1 MTAIG
6 TAIKTP
12 PPTEVERLVQLHRYD
27 ILDTVPEDV
36 FDDFTILAAQICDTP
51 ISLISLIDAERQWF
65 KSKVGISETQTP
77 REISF
82 CDHAIRTPE
91 VMEVPDASLDPRFA
105 NSPLVTGAQGARF
118 YAGAPLVAPDGSCIG
133 TLCVLD
139 RVPRR
144 LTDAQRAALARLGR
158 QIIVQL
164 ELRLARRDLEGRIA
178 GAERAEALMRD
189 TLARA
194 NAAERDA
201 FRVNEMLSSV
211 RELLTG
217 HLVQNGRK
225 ATFAR
230 LLQLVLEY
238 TESTY
243 GFVAEVLHDPAG
255 QPYLRTH
262 AITNIAWNDEMR
274 AFFDKHHA
282 QGLEFRNLK
291 TLFGAALT
299 TGETVISN
307 TPATD
312 PRRGGLPPGHPPMNS
327 FLGVPIWHGDEMVGM
342 AGVANRPGGYNQNL
356 VDQLEPLFS
365 AYATIIHDVRMADLR
380 EEAQAKI
387 GRLNQELQDRA
398 DRLDQANQAL
408 AERDQLRQ
416 LSLEN
421 ASVRLQHLATMDA
434 ASDGL
439 ALLDSEGRYT
449 YVNTA
454 HAVMFGFARSED
466 MLGKVWRILYEP
478 EEITRIESEIFPQLI
493 AQRHW
498 HGRARARRLDGT
510 HFVEALTLTLTPDG
524 GLICVCRDDTA
535 AVESEEKIRALS
547 AGLAARAQELVHV
560 NRELSDFAH
569 VVSHDLKAPLR
580 GIGSLANWLEQDHA
594 AKLGPEGAEQLRMI
608 GGRVARL
615 SSLIDGILSYSRA
628 GRTQRSQTIVE
639 LDVLVRSTIE
649 MLAPPAHITVTVA
662 TPLPQIRMDP
672 TKAQQLFQNLLSNA
686 VKYMDKPAGRVT
698 VSCAAA
704 DSFWHFAV
712 ADNGPGIEEKYFER
726 VFQLFQT
733 LAPRDEVESTG
744 VGLAVVKKIVETEG
758 GRIWIESVLG
768 QGATFHF
775 MLPRS
780 SDPDSAPV

>member
-1 MTAIG
+1 MIS
-6 TAIKTP
+6 P
-12 PPTEVERLVQLHRYD
+12 SPTEVERLVQLQRYE
-27 ILDTVPEDV
+27 ILDTAQEDV
-36 FDDFTILAAQICDTP
+36 FDDFTALAAQICGTP
-51 ISLISLIDAERQWF
+51 ISLISLVDAERQWF
-65 KSKVGISETQTP
+65 KSKVGLTETQTP
-77 REISF
+77 RELAF

-91 VMEVPDASLDPRFA
+91 VMEVPDATLDPRFLA
-105 NSPLVTGAQGARF
+105 NPLVTGAPNIRF
-118 YAGAPLVAPDGSCIG
+118 YAGSPLVAPDGSCIG
-133 TLCVLD
+133 TLCVID
-139 RVPRR
+139 RVPRH
-144 LTDAQRAALARLGR
+144 LSDAQRAALARLGR

-164 ELRLARRDLEGRIA
+164 ELRLSRRDLEARIT
-178 GAERAEALMRD
+178 GAARTEALMSE

-194 NAAERDA
+194 NAAERRTV
-201 FRVNEMLSSV
+201 RVNEMLSAV

-230 LLQLVLEY
+230 LLQLLLEY
-238 TESTY
+238 TDSNY

-255 QPYLRTH
+255 QPYLKTH

-282 QGLEFRNLK
+282 QGLEFRNLQ

-299 TGETVISN
+299 TGQTVIANS
-307 TPATD
+307 PATD

-327 FLGVPIWHGDEMVGM
+327 FLGVPIRHGGEMIGM
-342 AGVANRPGGYNQNL
+342 VGVANRPDGYDQDL
-356 VDQLEPLFS
+356 VELLEPLFS

-380 EEAQAKI
+380 EETQLKI

-421 ASVRLQHLATMDA
+421 ASVRLRHLATMDA

-439 ALLDSEGRYT
+439 ALLDGAGLYT
-449 YVNTA
+449 YVNAA
-454 HAVMFGFARSED
+454 HATMFGFACGEE
-466 MLGKVWRILYEP
+466 MLGRNWRILYDDDELSRIQTEVFP
-478 EEITRIESEIFPQLI
+478 ELGARGQ
-493 AQRHW
+493 W

-510 HFVEALTLTLTPDG
+510 HFPEALTLTLTPDG
-524 GLICVCRDDTA
+524 GLICVCRDDTV
-535 AVESEEKIRALS
+535 AVESEGKIRALS
-547 AGLAARAQELVHV
+547 AGLEARAQELMLV

-580 GIGSLANWLEQDHA
+580 GIGSLANWLQQDYA
-594 AKLGPEGAEQLRMI
+594 AKLGPEGAEQLQLI

-628 GRTQRSQTIVE
+628 GRTHRSQTAVS
-639 LDVLVRSTIE
+639 LDALVRSTLE
-649 MLAPPAHITVTVA
+649 MLTPPAHITVTVA
-662 TPLPQIRMDP
+662 TELPHIRMDP

-686 VKYMDKPAGRVT
+686 VIYMDKPSGRVT
-698 VSCAAA
+698 VDCVAA
-704 DSFWHFAV
+704 DGFWHFSI

-758 GRIWIESVLG
+758 GRIWIESVVG
-768 QGATFHF
+768 HGTTFHF
-775 MLPRS
+775 TLPRGE
-780 SDPDSAPV
+780 SA

>member
-1 MTAIG
+1 MIA
-6 TAIKTP
+6 P
-12 PPTEVERLVQLHRYD
+12 SPTEVERLAQLQRYE
-27 ILDTVPEDV
+27 ILDTGQEDV
-36 FDDFTILAAQICDTP
+36 FDDFTILAAQICGTP
-51 ISLISLIDAERQWF
+51 ISLISLLDAERQWF
-65 KSKVGISETQTP
+65 KSKVGLTETHTP
-77 REISF
+77 RELAF

-91 VMEVPDASLDPRFA
+91 VMEVPDATLDPRFFA
-105 NSPLVTGAQGARF
+105 NPLVTGAPDIRF
-118 YAGAPLVAPDGSCIG
+118 YAGSPLVAPDGSRIG
-133 TLCVLD
+133 TLCVID

-144 LTDAQRAALARLGR
+144 LSDAQRAALARLGR

-164 ELRLARRDLEGRIA
+164 ELRLARRDLEARIA

-189 TLARA
+189 ALARA
-194 NAAERDA
+194 NAAER
-201 FRVNEMLSSV
+201 RTGLVNDLLSAV

-230 LLQLVLEY
+230 LLQLLLEY
-238 TESTY
+238 TDSNY

-255 QPYLRTH
+255 QPYLKTH

-274 AFFDKHHA
+274 AFFDQHHA
-282 QGLEFRNLK
+282 QGLEFRNLQ

-307 TPATD
+307 SPATD
-312 PRRGGLPPGHPPMNS
+312 PRRGGLPPGHPPMNA
-327 FLGVPIWHGDEMVGM
+327 FLGVPIRHGGKMIGMV
-342 AGVANRPGGYNQNL
+342 GVANRPDGYDPAIVEL
-356 VDQLEPLFS
+356 LEPLFS

-380 EEAQAKI
+380 EETQLKI

-421 ASVRLQHLATMDA
+421 ASVRLQHLAAMDA

-439 ALLDSEGRYT
+439 ALLDAAGLYT

-454 HAVMFGFARSED
+454 HATMFGFASGAEL
-466 MLGKVWRILYEP
+466 LGQNWRILYDADEL
-478 EEITRIESEIFPQLI
+478 TRIQTEVFPELG
-493 AQRHW
+493 ARRHW

-510 HFVEALTLTLTPDG
+510 HFPEALTLTLTPDG
-524 GLICVCRDDTA
+524 GIICVCRDDTS
-535 AVESEEKIRALS
+535 AVESEQKIHALS
-547 AGLAARAQELVHV
+547 RGLETRAQELMKV

-580 GIGSLANWLEQDHA
+580 GIGSLSNWLQQDYA
-594 AKLGPEGAEQLRMI
+594 AKLGPEGAEQLQLI

-615 SSLIDGILSYSRA
+615 SGLIDGILSYSRA
-628 GRTQRSQTIVE
+628 GRTPRSQTVVS
-639 LDVLVRSTIE
+639 LDVLVQGTLEI
-649 MLAPPAHITVTVA
+649 LAPPAHIAVTVA
-662 TPLPQIRMDP
+662 TALPQIRMDP

-686 VKYMDKPAGRVT
+686 VKYMNKPSGRVT
-698 VSCAAA
+698 VSCVAA
-704 DSFWHFAV
+704 DRFWHFSI

-726 VFQLFQT
+726 IFQLFQT

-758 GRIWIESVLG
+758 GRIWIESVFG
-768 QGATFHF
+768 HGATFHF
-775 MLPRS
+775 TLPC
-780 SDPDSAPV
+780 DEPA

>member
-1 MTAIG
+1 MIA
-6 TAIKTP
+6 P
-12 PPTEVERLVQLHRYD
+12 SPTEVERLAQLQRYE
-27 ILDTVPEDV
+27 ILDTGQEDV
-36 FDDFTILAAQICDTP
+36 FDDFTILAAQICGTP
-51 ISLISLIDAERQWF
+51 ISLISLLDAERQWF
-65 KSKVGISETQTP
+65 KSKVGLTETQTP
-77 REISF
+77 RELAF

-91 VMEVPDASLDPRFA
+91 VMEVPDATLDPRFFA
-105 NSPLVTGAQGARF
+105 NPLVTGAPDIRF
-118 YAGAPLVAPDGSCIG
+118 YAGSPLVAPDGSRIG
-133 TLCVLD
+133 TLCVID

-144 LTDAQRAALARLGR
+144 LSDAQRAALARLGR

-164 ELRLARRDLEGRIA
+164 ELRLARRDLEARIA

-189 TLARA
+189 ALARA
-194 NAAERDA
+194 NAAER
-201 FRVNEMLSSV
+201 RTGLVNDLLSAV

-217 HLVQNGRK
+217 HLVQNGRR

-230 LLQLVLEY
+230 LLELLLEY
-238 TESTY
+238 TDSNY

-255 QPYLRTH
+255 QPYLKTH

-274 AFFDKHHA
+274 AFFDQHHA
-282 QGLEFRNLK
+282 QGLEFRNLQ

-307 TPATD
+307 SPATD
-312 PRRGGLPPGHPPMNS
+312 PRRGGLPPGHPPMNA
-327 FLGVPIWHGDEMVGM
+327 FLGVPIRHGGEIVGM
-342 AGVANRPGGYNQNL
+342 VGVANRPDGYDPAIVEL
-356 VDQLEPLFS
+356 LEPLFS

-380 EEAQAKI
+380 EETQLKI

-421 ASVRLQHLATMDA
+421 ASVRLQHLAAMDA

-439 ALLDSEGRYT
+439 ALLDAAGLYT

-454 HAVMFGFARSED
+454 HATMFGFASGAEL
-466 MLGKVWRILYEP
+466 LGQNWRILYDADEL
-478 EEITRIESEIFPQLI
+478 TRIQTEVFPELG
-493 AQRHW
+493 ARRHW

-510 HFVEALTLTLTPDG
+510 HFPEALTLTLTPDG
-524 GLICVCRDDTA
+524 GIICVCRDDTS
-535 AVESEEKIRALS
+535 AVESEQKIHALS
-547 AGLAARAQELVHV
+547 RGLETRAQELMKV

-580 GIGSLANWLEQDHA
+580 GIGSLSNWLQQDYA
-594 AKLGPEGAEQLRMI
+594 AKLGPEGAEQLQLI

-615 SSLIDGILSYSRA
+615 SGLIDGILSYSRA
-628 GRTQRSQTIVE
+628 GRTPRSQTVVS
-639 LDVLVRSTIE
+639 LDVLVQGTLEI
-649 MLAPPAHITVTVA
+649 LAPPAHIAVTVA
-662 TPLPQIRMDP
+662 TALPQIRMDP

-686 VKYMDKPAGRVT
+686 VKYMNKPSGRVT
-698 VSCAAA
+698 VSCVAA
-704 DSFWHFAV
+704 DRFWHFSI

-726 VFQLFQT
+726 IFQLFQT

-758 GRIWIESVLG
+758 GRIWIESVFG
-768 QGATFHF
+768 HGATFHF
-775 MLPRS
+775 TLPC
-780 SDPDSAPV
+780 DEPA

>member
-6 TAIKTP
+6 TTMKTP
-12 PPTEVERLVQLHRYD
+12 PPTEVERLVQLQRYE

-36 FDDFTILAAQICDTP
+36 FDDFTILAAQICGTP
-51 ISLISLIDAERQWF
+51 ISLISLVDAERQWF
-65 KSKVGISETQTP
+65 KSKVGLAETQTP
-77 REISF
+77 RELAF

-91 VMEVPDASLDPRFA
+91 VMEVPDATLDPRFVA
-105 NSPLVTGAQGARF
+105 NPMVTGAPNIRF
-118 YAGAPLVAPDGSCIG
+118 YAGSPLVAPDGSRIG
-133 TLCVLD
+133 TLCVID
-139 RVPRR
+139 RVPRH
-144 LTDAQRAALARLGR
+144 LSDAQRAALARLGR

-164 ELRLARRDLEGRIA
+164 ELRLTRRDLESRIA
-178 GAERAEALMRD
+178 EAERAETLMRS

-194 NAAERDA
+194 NAAERSA
-201 FRVNEMLSSV
+201 FRGNEMLSAV

-238 TESTY
+238 AESNY
-243 GFVAEVLHDPAG
+243 GFMAEVLHDPAG

-282 QGLEFRNLK
+282 QGLEFRNLQ

-299 TGETVISN
+299 TGKTVISN
-307 TPATD
+307 APATD

-342 AGVANRPGGYNQNL
+342 AGVANRPGGYNQEL
-356 VDQLEPLFS
+356 VDELEPLFS
-365 AYATIIHDVRMADLR
+365 AYASIIHNVRMADLR
-380 EEAQAKI
+380 EVAQAKI
-387 GRLNQELQDRA
+387 SRLNDEL
-398 DRLDQANQAL
+398 
-408 AERDQLRQ
+408 
-416 LSLEN
+416 
-421 ASVRLQHLATMDA
+421 LQ
-434 ASDGL
+434 
-439 ALLDSEGRYT
+439 
-449 YVNTA
+449 
-454 HAVMFGFARSED
+454 
-466 MLGKVWRILYEP
+466 
-478 EEITRIESEIFPQLI
+478 
-493 AQRHW
+493 
-498 HGRARARRLDGT
+498 
-510 HFVEALTLTLTPDG
+510 
-524 GLICVCRDDTA
+524 
-535 AVESEEKIRALS
+535 
-547 AGLAARAQELVHV
+547 V

-580 GIGSLANWLEQDHA
+580 GIGSLGNWLQQDYA
-594 AKLGPEGAEQLRMI
+594 AKLGPEGAAQLQMI
-608 GGRVARL
+608 CGRVARL

-628 GRTQRSQTIVE
+628 GRTQGSQAIVE

-649 MLAPPAHITVTVA
+649 MLAPPAHITVTAA
-662 TPLPQIRMDP
+662 TPLPRIRIDP
-672 TKAQQLFQNLLSNA
+672 AKAQQIFQNLLSNA
-686 VKYMDKPAGRVT
+686 INYMDKPAGQVT
-698 VSCAAA
+698 VACVAA
-704 DSFWHFAV
+704 DSFWHFSV
-712 ADNGPGIEEKYFER
+712 ADNGPGIAEKYFER

-780 SDPDSAPV
+780 SDPDAVSV

>member
-1 MTAIG
+1 MIA
-6 TAIKTP
+6 P
-12 PPTEVERLVQLHRYD
+12 PPTEVERLVQLQRYE
-27 ILDTVPEDV
+27 ILDTAPEDV
-36 FDDFTILAAQICDTP
+36 FDDFTILAAQICGTP

-65 KSKVGISETQTP
+65 KSKVGLTETQTP
-77 REISF
+77 RELAF
-82 CDHAIRTPE
+82 CDHAIRTPD
-91 VMEVPDASLDPRFA
+91 VMEVPDATLDPRFLA
-105 NSPLVTGAQGARF
+105 NPLVTGAPDIRF
-118 YAGAPLVAPDGSCIG
+118 YAGSPLVAPDGSRIG
-133 TLCVLD
+133 TLCVID
-139 RVPRR
+139 RVPRQ
-144 LTDAQRAALARLGR
+144 LSDAQRAALARLGR

-164 ELRLARRDLEGRIA
+164 ELRLARRDLEARIA
-178 GAERAEALMRD
+178 GAERAEALMRE

-194 NAAERDA
+194 NAAERRTV
-201 FRVNEMLSSV
+201 RVNDLLSSV

-230 LLQLVLEY
+230 LLQLLLEY
-238 TESTY
+238 TDSNY

-255 QPYLRTH
+255 QPYLKTH

-282 QGLEFRNLK
+282 QGLEFRNLQ

-299 TGETVISN
+299 TGQTVIANS
-307 TPATD
+307 PATD

-327 FLGVPIWHGDEMVGM
+327 FLGVPIRHGGEMIGM
-342 AGVANRPGGYNQNL
+342 VGVANRPDGYDQDL
-356 VDQLEPLFS
+356 VELLEPLFS

-380 EEAQAKI
+380 EESQLKI

-398 DRLDQANQAL
+398 DRLDQANQAF

-439 ALLDSEGRYT
+439 ALLDGAGLYT
-449 YVNTA
+449 YVNPA
-454 HAVMFGFARSED
+454 HATMFGFASGEEL
-466 MLGKVWRILYEP
+466 LGKNWRILYDDDEL
-478 EEITRIESEIFPQLI
+478 TRIQTEVFPELV
-493 AQRHW
+493 ARRHW

-510 HFVEALTLTLTPDG
+510 HFPEALTLTLTPEG
-524 GLICVCRDDTA
+524 GLICVCRDDTI
-535 AVESEEKIRALS
+535 AVESEQKIQALS
-547 AGLAARAQELVHV
+547 RGLEARAQELTLV

-580 GIGSLANWLEQDHA
+580 GIGSLANWLQQDYA
-594 AKLGPEGAEQLRMI
+594 AKLGPEGAEQLQLI

-628 GRTQRSQTIVE
+628 GRTHRSQTVVL
-639 LDVLVRSTIE
+639 LDVLVRGTVE
-649 MLAPPAHITVTVA
+649 MLAPPAHIAVA
-662 TPLPQIRMDP
+662 VAAALPQVRMDP

-686 VKYMDKPAGRVT
+686 VKYMDKPSGRVT
-698 VSCAAA
+698 VDCVAA
-704 DSFWHFAV
+704 DGFWHFSI

-758 GRIWIESVLG
+758 GRIWIESVVG
-768 QGATFHF
+768 HGTTFHF
-775 MLPRS
+775 TLPRGE
-780 SDPDSAPV
+780 SA

>member
-1 MTAIG
+1 MIA
-6 TAIKTP
+6 P
-12 PPTEVERLVQLHRYD
+12 SPTEVERLAQLQRYE
-27 ILDTVPEDV
+27 ILDTGQEDV

-65 KSKVGISETQTP
+65 KSKVGLTETHTP
-77 REISF
+77 RELAF

-91 VMEVPDASLDPRFA
+91 VMEVPDATLDPRFFA
-105 NSPLVTGAQGARF
+105 NPLVTGAPDIRF
-118 YAGAPLVAPDGSCIG
+118 YAGAPLVAPDGSRIG
-133 TLCVLD
+133 TLCVID

-144 LTDAQRAALARLGR
+144 LSDAQRAALARLGR

-178 GAERAEALMRD
+178 GAERAESLMRD

-194 NAAERDA
+194 TAAERRTVRANDL
-201 FRVNEMLSSV
+201 LSAV

-230 LLQLVLEY
+230 LLQLLLEY
-238 TESTY
+238 TDSNY

-255 QPYLRTH
+255 QPYLKTQ

-274 AFFDKHHA
+274 AFFDQHHA
-282 QGLEFRNLK
+282 QGLEFRNLQ

-307 TPATD
+307 SPATD
-312 PRRGGLPPGHPPMNS
+312 PRRGGLPPGHPPMNA
-327 FLGVPIWHGDEMVGM
+327 FLGVPIRHGGEIVGM
-342 AGVANRPGGYNQNL
+342 VGVANRPDGYDPAIVEL
-356 VDQLEPLFS
+356 LEPLFS

-380 EEAQAKI
+380 EETQLKI

-421 ASVRLQHLATMDA
+421 ASVRLQHLAAMDA

-439 ALLDSEGRYT
+439 ALLDAAGLYT

-454 HAVMFGFARSED
+454 HATMFGFASGAEL
-466 MLGKVWRILYEP
+466 LGQNWRILYDADEL
-478 EEITRIESEIFPQLI
+478 TRIQTEVFPELV
-493 AQRHW
+493 ARRHW

-510 HFVEALTLTLTPDG
+510 HFPEALTLTLTPNG
-524 GLICVCRDDTA
+524 GLICVCRDDTL
-535 AVESEEKIRALS
+535 AVESEQKILALS
-547 AGLAARAQELVHV
+547 RGLEARAQELTQV

-580 GIGSLANWLEQDHA
+580 GIGSLANWLQQDYA
-594 AKLGPEGAEQLRMI
+594 DKLGPEGAEQLRMI

-615 SSLIDGILSYSRA
+615 SGLIDGILSYSRA
-628 GRTQRSQTIVE
+628 GRTHRSLTVVS
-639 LDVLVRSTIE
+639 LDALVRGTLE
-649 MLAPPAHITVTVA
+649 MLAPPAHITVAVVSE
-662 TPLPQIRMDP
+662 LPQIRMDP

-686 VKYMDKPAGRVT
+686 VKYMDKPSGRVT
-698 VSCAAA
+698 VACVAA
-704 DSFWHFAV
+704 DGFWHFSI

-758 GRIWIESVLG
+758 GRIWIESVFG
-768 QGATFHF
+768 HGATFHF
-775 MLPRS
+775 TLPRAE
-780 SDPDSAPV
+780 PA

>member
-1 MTAIG
+1 MIA
-6 TAIKTP
+6 P
-12 PPTEVERLVQLHRYD
+12 SPTEVERLAQLQRYE
-27 ILDTVPEDV
+27 ILDTGQEDV
-36 FDDFTILAAQICDTP
+36 FDDFTILAAQICGTP
-51 ISLISLIDAERQWF
+51 ISLISLLDAERQWF
-65 KSKVGISETQTP
+65 KSKVGLTETHTP
-77 REISF
+77 RELAF

-91 VMEVPDASLDPRFA
+91 VMEVPDATLDPRFFA
-105 NSPLVTGAQGARF
+105 NPLVTGAPDIRF
-118 YAGAPLVAPDGSCIG
+118 YAGSPLVAPDGSRIG
-133 TLCVLD
+133 TLCVID

-144 LTDAQRAALARLGR
+144 LSDAQRAALARLGR

-164 ELRLARRDLEGRIA
+164 ELRLARRDLEARIA

-189 TLARA
+189 ALARA
-194 NAAERDA
+194 NAAERRTVRANDL
-201 FRVNEMLSSV
+201 LSAV

-217 HLVQNGRK
+217 HLVQNGRR

-230 LLQLVLEY
+230 LLQLLLEY
-238 TESTY
+238 TDSNY

-255 QPYLRTH
+255 QPYLKTH

-274 AFFDKHHA
+274 AFFDQHHA
-282 QGLEFRNLK
+282 QGLEFRNLQ

-307 TPATD
+307 SPATD
-312 PRRGGLPPGHPPMNS
+312 PRRGGLPPGHPPMNA
-327 FLGVPIWHGDEMVGM
+327 FLGVPIRHGGEIVGM
-342 AGVANRPGGYNQNL
+342 VGVANRPDGYDPAIVEL
-356 VDQLEPLFS
+356 LEPLFS

-380 EEAQAKI
+380 EETQLKI

-421 ASVRLQHLATMDA
+421 ASVRLQHLAAMDA

-439 ALLDSEGRYT
+439 ALLDAAGLYT

-454 HAVMFGFARSED
+454 HATMFGFASGAEL
-466 MLGKVWRILYEP
+466 LGQNWRILYDADEL
-478 EEITRIESEIFPQLI
+478 TRIQTEVFPELG
-493 AQRHW
+493 ARRHW

-510 HFVEALTLTLTPDG
+510 HFPEALTLTLTPDG
-524 GLICVCRDDTA
+524 GIICVCRDDTS
-535 AVESEEKIRALS
+535 AVESEQKIQALS
-547 AGLAARAQELVHV
+547 CGLETRAQELMKV

-580 GIGSLANWLEQDHA
+580 GIGSLSNWLQQDYA
-594 AKLGPEGAEQLRMI
+594 AKLGPEGAEQLQLI

-615 SSLIDGILSYSRA
+615 SGLIDGILSYSRA
-628 GRTQRSQTIVE
+628 GRTPRSQTVVS
-639 LDVLVRSTIE
+639 LDVLVQGTLEI
-649 MLAPPAHITVTVA
+649 LAPPAHIAVTVA
-662 TPLPQIRMDP
+662 TALPQIRMDP

-686 VKYMDKPAGRVT
+686 VKYMNKPSGRVT
-698 VSCAAA
+698 VSCVAA
-704 DSFWHFAV
+704 DRFWHFSI

-726 VFQLFQT
+726 IFQLFQT

-758 GRIWIESVLG
+758 GRIWIESVFG
-768 QGATFHF
+768 HGATFHF
-775 MLPRS
+775 TLPC
-780 SDPDSAPV
+780 DEPA

>member
-1 MTAIG
+1 MNA
-6 TAIKTP
+6 P
-12 PPTEVERLVQLHRYD
+12 SPTEVARLGQLRRYE
-27 ILDTVPEDV
+27 ILDTSPEDV

-51 ISLISLIDAERQWF
+51 ISLISLIDADRQWF
-65 KSKVGISETQTP
+65 KSRVGLAETQTP
-77 REISF
+77 RELAF

-91 VMEVPDASLDPRFA
+91 VMEVPDATLDPRFGD
-105 NSPLVTGAQGARF
+105 NPLVTGAPDIRF
-118 YAGAPLVAPDGSCIG
+118 YAGSPLIAPDGSRIG
-133 TLCVLD
+133 TLCVID
-139 RVPRR
+139 RVPRH
-144 LTDAQRAALARLGR
+144 LSDAQRAALARLGR

-164 ELRLARRDLEGRIA
+164 ELRLVRRDLEARIA
-178 GAERAEALMRD
+178 GAERAEALMRE

-194 NAAERDA
+194 TAAERRTV
-201 FRVNEMLSSV
+201 RVNNLLSAV

-230 LLQLVLEY
+230 LLQLLLEY
-238 TESTY
+238 TESNY
-243 GFVAEVLHDPAG
+243 GFVAEVLRDPAG
-255 QPYLRTH
+255 QPYLKTQ

-274 AFFDKHHA
+274 AFFDQHHA
-282 QGLEFRNLK
+282 QGLEFRNLQ
-291 TLFGAALT
+291 TLFGAVLT
-299 TGETVISN
+299 TGQMVISN
-307 TPATD
+307 SPATD
-312 PRRGGLPPGHPPMNS
+312 PRRGGLPPGHPPLNA
-327 FLGVPIWHGDEMVGM
+327 FLGVPIRHGGELVGM
-342 AGVANRPGGYNQNL
+342 IGVANRMDGYDQAI

-365 AYATIIHDVRMADLR
+365 TYATIIHDVRMADLR
-380 EEAQAKI
+380 EETQLKI

-416 LSLEN
+416 LALEN

-439 ALLDSEGRYT
+439 ALLDGSGAYT
-449 YVNTA
+449 YVNAA
-454 HAVMFGFARSED
+454 HATIFGFACSED
-466 MLGKVWRILYEP
+466 LVGKNWRILYDA
-478 EEITRIESEIFPQLI
+478 EELTRIQTEVFPQLL
-493 AQRHW
+493 AHRHW

-510 HFVEALTLTLTPDG
+510 HFTEALTLTLTPDG
-524 GLICVCRDDTA
+524 GLICVCRDDTV
-535 AVESEEKIRALS
+535 AVESEGKIQALS
-547 AGLAARAQELVHV
+547 AGLEARAQELVQV

-580 GIGSLANWLEQDHA
+580 GIGSLANWLQQDYA
-594 AKLGPEGAEQLRMI
+594 EKLGPEGAEQLQMI

-615 SSLIDGILSYSRA
+615 SGLIDGILSYSRA
-628 GRTQRSQTIVE
+628 GRTHRSQTVVS
-639 LDVLVRSTIE
+639 LDALVRGTLE
-649 MLAPPAHITVTVA
+649 MLAPPAHITVAVA
-662 TPLPQIRMDP
+662 TDLPQIRMDP

-686 VKYMDKPAGRVT
+686 VKYIEKPAGRVT
-698 VSCAAA
+698 LTCVAA
-704 DSFWHFAV
+704 DGFWHFSI

-768 QGATFHF
+768 HGATFHF
-775 MLPRS
+775 TLPRG
-780 SDPDSAPV
+780 DPT

>member
-1 MTAIG
+1 MIA
-6 TAIKTP
+6 P
-12 PPTEVERLVQLHRYD
+12 SPTEVERLAQLQRYE
-27 ILDTVPEDV
+27 ILDTGQEDV
-36 FDDFTILAAQICDTP
+36 FDDFTILAAQICGTP
-51 ISLISLIDAERQWF
+51 ISLISLLDAERQWF
-65 KSKVGISETQTP
+65 KSKVGLTETHTP
-77 REISF
+77 RELAF

-91 VMEVPDASLDPRFA
+91 VMEVPDATLDPRFFA
-105 NSPLVTGAQGARF
+105 NPLVTGAPDIRF
-118 YAGAPLVAPDGSCIG
+118 YAGSPLVAPDGSRIG
-133 TLCVLD
+133 TLCVID

-144 LTDAQRAALARLGR
+144 LSDAQRAALARLGR

-164 ELRLARRDLEGRIA
+164 ELRLARRDLEARIA

-194 NAAERDA
+194 TAAERRTVRANDL
-201 FRVNEMLSSV
+201 LSAV

-230 LLQLVLEY
+230 LLQLLLEY
-238 TESTY
+238 TDSNY

-255 QPYLRTH
+255 QPYLKTQ

-274 AFFDKHHA
+274 AFFDQHHA
-282 QGLEFRNLK
+282 QGLEFRNLQ

-299 TGETVISN
+299 TGQTVISN
-307 TPATD
+307 SPATD
-312 PRRGGLPPGHPPMNS
+312 PRRGGLPPGHPPMNA
-327 FLGVPIWHGDEMVGM
+327 FLGVPIRHGGKMIGMV
-342 AGVANRPGGYNQNL
+342 GVANRPDGYDPAIVEL
-356 VDQLEPLFS
+356 LEPLFS

-380 EEAQAKI
+380 EETQLKI

-421 ASVRLQHLATMDA
+421 ASVRLQHLAAMDA

-439 ALLDSEGRYT
+439 ALLDAAGLYT

-454 HAVMFGFARSED
+454 HATMFGFASGAEL
-466 MLGKVWRILYEP
+466 LGQNWRILYDADEL
-478 EEITRIESEIFPQLI
+478 TRIQTEVFPELG
-493 AQRHW
+493 ARRHW

-510 HFVEALTLTLTPDG
+510 HFPEALTLTLTPDG
-524 GLICVCRDDTA
+524 GIICVCRDDTS
-535 AVESEEKIRALS
+535 AVESEQKIQALS
-547 AGLAARAQELVHV
+547 CGLETRAQELMKV

-580 GIGSLANWLEQDHA
+580 GIGSLSNWLQQDYA
-594 AKLGPEGAEQLRMI
+594 AKLGPEGAEQLQLI

-615 SSLIDGILSYSRA
+615 SGLIDGILSYSRA
-628 GRTQRSQTIVE
+628 GRTPRSQTVVS
-639 LDVLVRSTIE
+639 LDVLVQGTLEI
-649 MLAPPAHITVTVA
+649 LAPPAHIAVTVA
-662 TPLPQIRMDP
+662 TALPQIRMDP

-686 VKYMDKPAGRVT
+686 VKYMNKPSGRVT
-698 VSCAAA
+698 VSCVAA
-704 DSFWHFAV
+704 DRFWHFSI

-726 VFQLFQT
+726 IFQLFQT

-758 GRIWIESVLG
+758 GRIWIESVFG
-768 QGATFHF
+768 HGATFHF
-775 MLPRS
+775 TLPC
-780 SDPDSAPV
+780 DEPA